1 MLIEK
6 NTIQSND
13 VVTIK
18 LITGE
23 EIIAR
28 LISQDDP
35 TVTVSKVLVVTLGM
49 DPSTNRPAIQ
59 MLPYFTLGGNPDAK
73 ITLRREHI
81 IVMQLSSEDVKAG
94 YIHNTSG
101 LTIPSKGSGLLA

>member
-6 NTIQSND
+6 PIQTND

-23 EIIAR
+23 EIIGR
-28 LISQDDP
+28 LVSDNSDTI
-35 TVTVSKVLVVTLGM
+35 TVQKVLVVTLGM

-59 MLPYFTLGGNPDAK
+59 MMPYFTLGGNPESR
-73 ITLRREHI
+73 ITLRREHVI
-81 IVMQLSSEDVKAG
+81 AMLPSSDDMRAG
-94 YIHNTSG
+94 YVHNTSSL
-101 LTIPSKGSGLLA
+101 LTPTQGSSLLA